1 MSIQS
6 LEITID
12 LCHID
17 VLDILVNQFQISD
30 AGNSIRKTFNATETI
45 AVKKEL
51 TYIVKSCS
59 HDTLH

>member
-1 MSIQS
+1 MSIQN

-51 TYIVKSCS
+51 IS
-59 HDTLH
+59 